1 MAKVKN
7 KSAELLK
14 LAEEYGVADNY
25 LWRTTFD
32 RYNELVKIIGELQKD
47 IDDNG
52 VVTVKTNV
60 KGFENAAVN
69 PSVTEYN
76 KFCVTANGTVVTLIN
91 IIKKFEKAGKSTDE
105 LDAFLNA

>member
-1 MAKVKN
+1 MAEDKN
-7 KSAELLK
+7 KTAELLE
-14 LAEEYGVADNY
+14 LAEKYGVENNY

-32 RYNELVKIIGELQKD
+32 RYNELVRIIDELKAD
-47 IDDNG
+47 IAANG

-60 KGFENAAVN
+60 KGYENAAVN

-76 KFCVTANGTVVTLIN
+76 KYCVTANGTVVTLIN
-91 IIKKFEKAGKSTDE
+91 IIKKFEKTGGNTDE